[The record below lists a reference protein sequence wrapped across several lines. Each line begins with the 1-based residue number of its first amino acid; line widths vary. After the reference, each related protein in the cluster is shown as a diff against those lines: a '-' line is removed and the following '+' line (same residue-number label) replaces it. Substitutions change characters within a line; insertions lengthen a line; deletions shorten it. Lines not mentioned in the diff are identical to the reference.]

1 MKSTLTDLWY
11 GNLKPNHHGHIH
23 AAEIRQL
30 TEYLYRHHQALAE
43 KLDDAGKESLQKLV
57 QCYDDILTDECE
69 NAFVQ
74 GFSLAVR
81 LLAEA
86 QT

>member
-11 GNLKPNHHGHIH
+11 GNLEPNHPGHIH

-30 TEYLYRHHQALAE
+30 TEYLDRHRQALAE
-43 KLDDAGKESLQKLV
+43 KLDDARKESLQKLED
-57 QCYDDILTDECE
+57 CYDDLLTEECE

-74 GFSLAVR
+74 GFSLAVK
-81 LLAEA
+81 LLVEA

>member
-30 TEYLYRHHQALAE
+30 TEYLDRHHQALAE
-43 KLDDAGKESLQKLV
+43 KLDDAGKESLQKLED
-57 QCYDDILTDECE
+57 CYDDLLTDECE
-69 NAFVQ
+69 NAFAQ
-74 GFSLAVR
+74 GFALAVK
-81 LLAEA
+81 LLVEA